1 MIHSVEHPT
10 LDLEVVSS
18 SPMLSVDY
26 LKNFVWSWNPSC
38 VEPII
43 SLRITILWILLENR
57 GLDID
62 ALFSGE
68 PGNQTESRDPS
79 GKYQNPCGYSKKQ
92 TILQIGLGVLG
103 GAEALG
109 NGPSL

>member
-43 SLRITILWILLENR
+43 SLRITIL
-57 GLDID
+57 
-62 ALFSGE
+62 
-68 PGNQTESRDPS
+68 
-79 GKYQNPCGYSKKQ
+79 
-92 TILQIGLGVLG
+92 
-103 GAEALG
+103 
-109 NGPSL
+109 